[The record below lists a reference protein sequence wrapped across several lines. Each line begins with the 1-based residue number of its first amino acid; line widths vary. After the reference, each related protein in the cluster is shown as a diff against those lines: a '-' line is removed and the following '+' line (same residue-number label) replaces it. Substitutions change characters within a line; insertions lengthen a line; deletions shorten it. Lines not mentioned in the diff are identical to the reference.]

1 MRDEIGT
8 SRRSFNAIL
17 CPRSAG
23 RTINKK
29 RAKTSPKRFQSVI
42 TIPSNTINNPA
53 PIPEPL
59 CQKRAEG
66 RGGRTGGGR
75 IRGYVND
82 AEQTMMI
89 RIGEVFLR
97 NRLDP
102 LEVG

>member
-1 MRDEIGT
+1 M
-8 SRRSFNAIL
+8 
-17 CPRSAG
+17 
-23 RTINKK
+23 
-29 RAKTSPKRFQSVI
+29 
-42 TIPSNTINNPA
+42 NNLA

-59 CQKRAEG
+59 PKRSQKKKKIERKRTFCKSLCTGDLPIALIPAAPEG
-66 RGGRTGGGR
+66 AKGRRGRRGAGM